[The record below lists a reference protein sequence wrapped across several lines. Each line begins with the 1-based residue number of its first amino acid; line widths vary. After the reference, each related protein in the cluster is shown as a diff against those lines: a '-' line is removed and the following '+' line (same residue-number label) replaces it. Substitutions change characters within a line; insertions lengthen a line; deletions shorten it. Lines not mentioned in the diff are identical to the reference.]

1 MTSTCLVVMLES
13 LEEGVQGTMRK
24 LCQGRKKCLA
34 VSVISKAWI
43 VSIFFLLFLIFFV
56 FGGGLESGFCLL
68 NFTGKYCVEDY
79 MKSNQ
84 EENIH
89 RDPPAEELAAEQK
102 FSLQTAWLV
111 VKILPRGYMVRLAC
125 SGRSKVWLEYGENV
139 GGTKVRTTH
148 DLDKQIFEGQL
159 EHSQWKEEKFKLTF

>member
-1 MTSTCLVVMLES
+1 
-13 LEEGVQGTMRK
+13 
-24 LCQGRKKCLA
+24 
-34 VSVISKAWI
+34 
-43 VSIFFLLFLIFFV
+43 
-56 FGGGLESGFCLL
+56 
-68 NFTGKYCVEDY
+68 

-102 FSLQTAWLV
+102 FSLQVAWLV

-139 GGTKVRTTH
+139 AGASIRTKH
-148 DLDKQIFEGQL
+148 DLDKQIFEGLQSP
-159 EHSQWKEEKFKLTF
+159 HSSLYRFFKNIL